1 MDAQAA
7 TALDLWL
14 YARNAAQFVV
24 CVSYPYFYLFPV
36 LTIACNSALA
46 NSAGS
51 DRLPKDSPNFFTAF
65 IFPFKPF
72 CVWVVEQVFREVLTT
87 FLGRYL
93 GHFAKTII
101 TIVVCAPLKLLRTW
115 AIVRGNRSSLR
126 SLAYSIRSVSFAS
139 WGYYV
144 STLLACEAVELLIIS
159 PAALPFRQ
167 TTQDL
172 GAIPQQ
178 TDEATSNINST
189 WALALFAAII
199 GPVGIVV
206 FLEWFPATV
215 ICVRAALSLLDP
227 GYGGGHGLRP
237 EPTCFFVLPLEVV
250 NVTRVLPKMCV
261 R

>member
-24 CVSYPYFYLFPV
+24 SYPYFYLFPV
-36 LTIACNSALA
+36 LTIARNSALA
-46 NSAGS
+46 NAAGS
-51 DRLPKDSPNFFTAF
+51 DKLPKDSPNFFTAF

-72 CVWVVEQVFREVLTT
+72 CVWVVGQVFREVLTA

-101 TIVVCAPLKLLRTW
+101 AIVVCAPLNLLCTW
-115 AIVRGNRSSLR
+115 AIVRGNRSPLR
-126 SLAYSIRSVSFAS
+126 NLAFSIRSVSFAS

-159 PAALPFRQ
+159 LAALPFRQ
-167 TTQDL
+167 TAQ
-172 GAIPQQ
+172 GSGVIPQQ
-178 TDEATSNINST
+178 TDEATSNTNST
-189 WALALFAAII
+189 WVLALFAAII
-199 GPVGIVV
+199 GPVGIVA

-227 GYGGGHGLRP
+227 GAVGRGQERNHAVI
-237 EPTCFFVLPLEVV
+237 E
-250 NVTRVLPKMCV
+250 
-261 R
+261 